1 MSWDT
6 VDIEHNGR
14 ITSFD
19 VETYSGGT
27 WSNNPCEDDSYCDVV
42 TIEIEDVD
50 VTKFVSNEL
59 FGKITGKLFN

>member
-19 VETYSGGT
+19 VEIYSGGT
-27 WSNNPCEDDSYCDVV
+27 YSNNPCEDTSYDEVV
-42 TIEIEDVD
+42 SIEIEDVD
-50 VTKFVSNEL
+50 VTKFASDKVRDE
-59 FGKITGKLFN
+59 ITTQLWG